1 MSKARSKIKSVI
13 FKLIRLN
20 STPSGIA
27 LGVAL
32 GVFIGTTPLYGF
44 HTAMVLLAAFFVPR
58 TNKVAILLG
67 TNISIPPTMPF
78 LTWGGYEI
86 GRRVLGSVH
95 PPLSWKYF
103 SHITLKNL
111 GDFYYPLFVGSV
123 ILGLILAVIFYF
135 ITFKAVAHYRVR
147 KSKV

>member
-44 HTAMVLLAAFFVPR
+44 HTAMVLSVNPSHAFFYRGVKEGTRSSAEFFRGTCGAQRPR
-58 TNKVAILLG
+58 RSL
-67 TNISIPPTMPF
+67 F
-78 LTWGGYEI
+78 LKF
-86 GRRVLGSVH
+86 GS
-95 PPLSWKYF
+95 
-103 SHITLKNL
+103 
-111 GDFYYPLFVGSV
+111 
-123 ILGLILAVIFYF
+123 
-135 ITFKAVAHYRVR
+135 
-147 KSKV
+147 